1 MVNKKIADE
10 LADRELAQSASL
22 PFSVEEI
29 VHKLTVCLTEAERAE
44 IWHYLDQI
52 MPTLSEAQLARVRV
66 EFAETL
72 KESSRRMSN
81 ALEQIDKQYGVRSQI
96 P

>member
-29 VHKLTVCLTEAERAE
+29 VQKLTGCVTEAERAE

-52 MPTLSEAQLARVRV
+52 MPSLSEAQLARVRV
-66 EFAETL
+66 EFAESL
-72 KESSRRMSN
+72 KESSRRMGK
-81 ALEQIDKQYGVRSQI
+81 ALEQIDEQYGVRSKM
-96 P
+96 

>member
-10 LADRELAQSASL
+10 LADRESAQSASL

-29 VHKLTVCLTEAERAE
+29 IQKLTACVTEAERAE

-66 EFAETL
+66 EFAESL
-72 KESSRRMSN
+72 KESSRRMGK
-81 ALEQIDKQYGVRSQI
+81 ALEQIDVQYGVRSKV
-96 P
+96 

>member
-10 LADRELAQSASL
+10 LADRELAQLASL

-29 VHKLTVCLTEAERAE
+29 IQKLTACVTEAERAE

-66 EFAETL
+66 EFAESL
-72 KESSRRMSN
+72 KESSRRMGN
-81 ALEQIDKQYGVRSQI
+81 ALEQIGEQYGVRSKM
-96 P
+96 